1 MERKHD
7 ESSHDHD
14 HGHDHDHDHG
24 HDHDHDHRHDHDHDH
39 DHDHGGKRWFR
50 RGHGHSHDHDH
61 DHGHGHHHGHGHSHE
76 HDLRG
81 VSKRKLWVAFWL
93 ISGFMVAEV
102 VGGILSGSLALLADA
117 GHMVTDAA
125 SIGLAIFAMRM
136 AERPASIERTFG
148 HHRTEILA
156 AMFNAL
162 SLWLIA
168 GLVMSEAYE
177 RFFDV
182 PEIEGLLMLTVGA
195 LGLAVNIAA
204 AWVLHASTE
213 HSVNVEGAFQHVMA
227 DLYGSVG
234 VVVSGILIRTLGWN
248 ISDPILS
255 VVLSLLI
262 FYNSLGLVRKVFHV
276 LMEGTPH
283 HLDVYK
289 LCHDIESLEGVTV
302 IHDVHAWSISADE
315 ELLTAH
321 VLIDP
326 DWDGD
331 LQEMLEEIRRIAYE
345 DHKLTHVTIQL
356 ETSVRDCKERHHV
369 GHLEARSRVA
379 AR

>member
-1 MERKHD
+1 
-7 ESSHDHD
+7 
-14 HGHDHDHDHG
+14 
-24 HDHDHDHRHDHDHDH
+24 
-39 DHDHGGKRWFR
+39 
-50 RGHGHSHDHDH
+50 
-61 DHGHGHHHGHGHSHE
+61 
-76 HDLRG
+76 
-81 VSKRKLWVAFWL
+81 
-93 ISGFMVAEV
+93 
-102 VGGILSGSLALLADA
+102 
-117 GHMVTDAA
+117 
-125 SIGLAIFAMRM
+125 
-136 AERPASIERTFG
+136 
-148 HHRTEILA
+148 
-156 AMFNAL
+156 
-162 SLWLIA
+162 
-168 GLVMSEAYE
+168 
-177 RFFDV
+177 
-182 PEIEGLLMLTVGA
+182 
-195 LGLAVNIAA
+195 

-326 DWDGD
+326 DWTGD
-331 LQEMLEEIRRIAYE
+331 VQELLEEVRRIAYE
-345 DHKLTHVTIQL
+345 DHELTHVTIQL
-356 ETSVRDCKERHHV
+356 ETSTRNCKERHHV
-369 GHLEARSRVA
+369 GHLEAKSRV
-379 AR
+379 RS

>member
-1 MERKHD
+1 MNRNEERSD
-7 ESSHDHD
+7 QHDHAL
-14 HGHDHDHDHG
+14 
-24 HDHDHDHRHDHDHDH
+24 
-39 DHDHGGKRWFR
+39 
-50 RGHGHSHDHDH
+50 
-61 DHGHGHHHGHGHSHE
+61 E

-81 VSKRKLWVAFWL
+81 VSKRKLWIAFWL
-93 ISGFMVAEV
+93 IAGFMVAEV

-148 HHRTEILA
+148 HRRTEILA
-156 AMFNAL
+156 AMINAL
-162 SLWLIA
+162 SVWLIA
-168 GLVMSEAYE
+168 GLVISEAYE

-182 PEIEGLLMLTVGA
+182 PEVEGGLMLIVGA

-204 AWVLHASTE
+204 AWVLRAAAE
-213 HSVNVEGAFQHVMA
+213 HSMNVEGAFQHVMA

-234 VVVSGILIRTLGWN
+234 VIVSGILIRTLDWN

-255 VVLSLLI
+255 VVLGLLI

-283 HLDVYK
+283 HLDVHK

-302 IHDVHAWSISADE
+302 VHDVHAWSISSDE
-315 ELLTAH
+315 EHLTAH

-326 DWDGD
+326 EWDGD
-331 LQEMLEEIRRIAYE
+331 LQETLEDVRRIAYE
-345 DHKLTHVTIQL
+345 DHELTHVTIQL
-356 ETSVRDCKERHHV
+356 ETSTGNCKERHHV
-369 GHLEARSRVA
+369 GHLEARSRVRA
-379 AR
+379 

>member
-1 MERKHD
+1 MDTHEERSEQRGHSHTH
-7 ESSHDHD
+7 EHGHGHSHTHEHDHD
-14 HGHDHDHDHG
+14 HSHEHEHSHDHG
-24 HDHDHDHRHDHDHDH
+24 RK
-39 DHDHGGKRWFR
+39 GWFK
-50 RGHGHSHDHDH
+50 RGHGHSHGH
-61 DHGHGHHHGHGHSHE
+61 DHGHGHGPGHGHAHE

-156 AMFNAL
+156 AMINAL

-168 GLVMSEAYE
+168 GLVISEAYE

-182 PEIEGLLMLTVGA
+182 PEVEGGLMLTVGA
-195 LGLAVNIAA
+195 IGLAVNIAA
-204 AWVLHASTE
+204 AWVLHSHAE
-213 HSVNVEGAFQHVMA
+213 HSMNVEGAFQHVLA

-234 VVVSGILIRTLGWN
+234 VIVSGILIRTLDWN

-255 VVLSLLI
+255 VVLGLLI

-302 IHDVHAWSISADE
+302 IHDVHAWSVSSEE

-326 DWDGD
+326 DWGGD
-331 LQEMLEEIRRIAYE
+331 LKEMLEEIRRIAYE

-356 ETSVRDCKERHHV
+356 ETSARECKERHHV
-369 GHLEARSRVA
+369 GHLEARSRIRA
-379 AR
+379 

>member
-1 MERKHD
+1 MSKHG
-7 ESSHDHD
+7 EPSEHHDHS
-14 HGHDHDHDHG
+14 HDHDHDHS
-24 HDHDHDHRHDHDHDH
+24 HDHDDGR
-39 DHDHGGKRWFR
+39 KRWFR
-50 RGHGHSHDHDH
+50 RGHGHSHGHDH
-61 DHGHGHHHGHGHSHE
+61 DHGHGHHHGHGHTHE

-81 VSKRKLWVAFWL
+81 LSKRKLWGAFWL

-156 AMFNAL
+156 AMINAL

-182 PEIEGLLMLTVGA
+182 PEIEGSLMLIVGA

-248 ISDPILS
+248 ISD
-255 VVLSLLI
+255 
-262 FYNSLGLVRKVFHV
+262 
-276 LMEGTPH
+276 
-283 HLDVYK
+283 
-289 LCHDIESLEGVTV
+289 
-302 IHDVHAWSISADE
+302 
-315 ELLTAH
+315 
-321 VLIDP
+321 
-326 DWDGD
+326 
-331 LQEMLEEIRRIAYE
+331 
-345 DHKLTHVTIQL
+345 
-356 ETSVRDCKERHHV
+356 
-369 GHLEARSRVA
+369 
-379 AR
+379 

>member
-1 MERKHD
+1 MNRNEERSDQHD
-7 ESSHDHD
+7 HSHGHGHD
-14 HGHDHDHDHG
+14 HGHDH
-24 HDHDHDHRHDHDHDH
+24 
-39 DHDHGGKRWFR
+39 
-50 RGHGHSHDHDH
+50 GHGHT
-61 DHGHGHHHGHGHSHE
+61 HE

-81 VSKRKLWVAFWL
+81 ISKRKLWIAFWL
-93 ISGFMVAEV
+93 ISSFMVAEV

-117 GHMVTDAA
+117 GHMITDAA
-125 SIGLAIFAMRM
+125 SIGLAIFAMRI

-156 AMFNAL
+156 AMINAL

-168 GLVMSEAYE
+168 GLVISEAYE

-182 PEIEGLLMLTVGA
+182 PEIEGGLMLTVGA
-195 LGLAVNIAA
+195 LGLAVNIFA
-204 AWVLHASTE
+204 AWVLHASAE

-234 VVVSGILIRTLGWN
+234 VIVSGILIRTLDWN
-248 ISDPILS
+248 ITDPILS
-255 VVLSLLI
+255 VVIGLLI

-283 HLDVYK
+283 HLDVHK

-302 IHDVHAWSISADE
+302 IHDVHAWSISSDE
-315 ELLTAH
+315 EHLTAH
-321 VLIDP
+321 VLIDSE
-326 DWDGD
+326 WDGD
-331 LQEMLEEIRRIAYE
+331 VQKILEEIRRIAYE

-356 ETSVRDCKERHHV
+356 ETATRHCKERHHV
-369 GHLEARSRVA
+369 GHLEARSRTRA
-379 AR
+379 

>member
-1 MERKHD
+1 MSKQEERSAQHD
-7 ESSHDHD
+7 HDRAHGHGHDHDHGHSHDHAHD

-24 HDHDHDHRHDHDHDH
+24 RK
-39 DHDHGGKRWFR
+39 GWFR
-50 RGHGHSHDHDH
+50 RRGGHSHGH
-61 DHGHGHHHGHGHSHE
+61 DHGHGHSHGPGHTHE

-81 VSKRKLWVAFWL
+81 VSKRRLWIAFWF
-93 ISGFMVAEV
+93 IAGFMVAEV

-156 AMFNAL
+156 AMINAL

-168 GLVMSEAYE
+168 GLVMKEAYE

-182 PEIEGLLMLTVGA
+182 PHVEGGLMLIVGG

-248 ISDPILS
+248 IADPILS

-262 FYNSLGLVRKVFHV
+262 FYNSLGLVRKVMHV

-302 IHDVHAWSISADE
+302 IHDVHCWSISSDE

-326 DWDGD
+326 DWAGD
-331 LQEMLEEIRRIAYE
+331 IQEMLEEVRRIAYE
-345 DHKLTHVTIQL
+345 DHKLTHVTIQI
-356 ETSVRDCKERHHV
+356 ETAAGDCKERHHV
-369 GHLEARSRVA
+369 GHLEARSRIA
-379 AR
+379 ART